1 MRKFKL
7 ENAFRGGQLLDL
19 SNNKYFGFT
28 LAEVLITL
36 GIIGVVAALSL
47 STIIPKYK
55 EFIWVNKFKQT
66 YSVLSELY
74 MNAINENGGTFPEDI
89 CNGITVKKQCADK
102 IVDFL
107 IKDNSNI
114 RKVNWEAAMP
124 RYYYDIVN
132 TKTDNQMYRTH
143 YSWFKLNNGASVGI
157 EGSAIIDNIN
167 SRNNR
172 YFPFM
177 FVDLNGISAPNKLGH
192 DQFLLYLK
200 KTSDGKYK
208 ISGYDLWWVSPDF
221 CNPFKKVRGWTN
233 GGACAIWLIRHG
245 NMDYLHKEIKSW

>member
-1 MRKFKL
+1 MKKVL
-7 ENAFRGGQLLDL
+7 KSKCA
-19 SNNKYFGFT
+19 FT

-36 GIIGVVAALSL
+36 GIIGVVAVLTLSM
-47 STIIPKYK
+47 IIPKYK
-55 EFIWVNKFKQT
+55 EHVWINKFKQT

-74 MNAINENGGTFPEDI
+74 MNAIEENGGTFPEDI
-89 CNGITVKKQCADK
+89 CTGITVKKQCSDK

-107 IKDNSNI
+107 IKNNSNI
-114 RKVNWEAAMP
+114 HKVNWEAVMP

-132 TKTDNQMYRTH
+132 TKTDNQMYRLH
-143 YSWFKLNNGASVGI
+143 YSWFKLNNGASVGV
-157 EGSAIIDNIN
+157 EGSAIID
-167 SRNNR
+167 SANNR

-177 FVDLNGISAPNKLGH
+177 FVDLNGIAAPNKLGY

-200 KTSDGKYK
+200 KTFDGNYK
-208 ISGYDLWWVSPDF
+208 ISGYDLWWVSPAY
-221 CNPFKKVRGWTN
+221 CNPFKKVGGWYN